1 MIVVVS
7 HFCLS
12 CSKIAR
18 ISLVEFRVS
27 VFHKSKIK
35 SSKFVVVVAVVIKG
49 GFNFINYY
57 RKNLVK
63 RSFCHIAFMWER
75 DISHQYPSVKG
86 KVTESARYVHDTLK
100 TTSTT
105 ITTTTTTTSFFTK
118 LKS

>member
-7 HFCLS
+7 PFCLS
-12 CSKIAR
+12 CGKIAR

-27 VFHKSKIK
+27 VFHKSKSK
-35 SSKFVVVVAVVIKG
+35 SLKFVVVVVFIKG

-75 DISHQYPSVKG
+75 DISHQYPSVKR

-100 TTSTT
+100 TTSQQ
-105 ITTTTTTTSFFTK
+105 
-118 LKS
+118 